1 MQEVPLLQPPDLRS
15 ATPASQPEVPSPPQP
30 TLPPQHFLSSHSQAT
45 ETPSLFLELGEEL
58 QHPHMQK
65 PPRSSTLRGWADG
78 TFESS
83 SACLA
88 CLPVSSQHPRP
99 LPDPRNP
106 QNGCFTRVLGSE
118 SPEPLPASWGRRCRT
133 QYRSE
138 VGKFLTPP
146 GTSRR
151 LVVGEVDPAGRVD
164 FVLRTVGSLG
174 ERGALV
180 NVLDPAASVRKGHC
194 WVARRPGW
202 GCC

>member
-1 MQEVPLLQPPDLRS
+1 MVMQEVPLLQPPDLCS

-88 CLPVSSQHPRP
+88 CLPVSPASIPDLFLTLGIHKMVVSHVFWGLSHQNPYLLLGGGGAGHST
-99 LPDPRNP
+99 DPRS
-106 QNGCFTRVLGSE
+106 GS
-118 SPEPLPASWGRRCRT
+118 S
-133 QYRSE
+133 
-138 VGKFLTPP
+138 
-146 GTSRR
+146 
-151 LVVGEVDPAGRVD
+151 
-164 FVLRTVGSLG
+164 
-174 ERGALV
+174 
-180 NVLDPAASVRKGHC
+180 
-194 WVARRPGW
+194 
-202 GCC
+202 